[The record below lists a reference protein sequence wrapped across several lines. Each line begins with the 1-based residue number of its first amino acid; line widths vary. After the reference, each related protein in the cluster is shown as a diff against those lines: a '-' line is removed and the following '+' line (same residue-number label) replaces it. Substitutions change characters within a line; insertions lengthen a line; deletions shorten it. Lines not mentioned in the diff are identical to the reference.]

1 MRNTSSPPSRPTIID
16 LWWPMVLPVAL
27 SLLTLGLV
35 SAALA
40 PFGFPASVDR

>member
-1 MRNTSSPPSRPTIID
+1 MRSTRPATSRPTIID

-35 SAALA
+35 SAAV
-40 PFGFPASVDR
+40 GVDRQ